1 MFNIL
6 NHQVNAYKNHSK
18 ISLYIYWN
26 TWNLKK
32 KKTAGKHAEQL
43 KLTHCWWE
51 GKERIWKSLAMSY
64 EVKYTFTI
72 IQPGNKLLDIH

>member
-1 MFNIL
+1 M
-6 NHQVNAYKNHSK
+6 HTK
-18 ISLYIYWN
+18 ITVRYHCTSIGIPGI
-26 TWNLKK
+26 KK